1 MSLVWLLAKRFRQAK
16 QKNRY
21 ISFISFSSTFGI
33 GLGCFVLIVLL
44 SIMNGFEREL
54 THRILAVLPHGE
66 LYSVSNEGI
75 HDWQTV
81 ATRFEKDPRVDSV
94 APYTK
99 ITGMLQQGSEL
110 KPVELTGI
118 HTEYAKN
125 AAWLKQVKPAAWE
138 RFKASSNT
146 VLLGQGILE
155 KLSLQPGD
163 KVGVL
168 VPVSTQDLTFKAPK
182 LIKLTVAGALAIGG
196 EMDNHLGIMHLAT
209 ASTHADIIS
218 GAQGLR
224 FTLNDPFSAR
234 DTMRDIGY
242 SFPQPVY
249 MSDWTRTQ
257 GHLYNDIQLV
267 RVVVYIVLTLVIA
280 VACFNIVSTLVM
292 SVREKRA
299 AIAILKTMGATDS
312 LIRRTFMVQGL
323 INGLTGIVIGTVLGV
338 FTAPNL
344 AALVKGVETLLG
356 TEILSGDIYF
366 INFLPSQLQ
375 IMDVLVTVVVAVVL
389 VILATLYPASTAAK
403 VAPASALN
411 G

>member
-1 MSLVWLLAKRFRQAK
+1 MSLTWLLAKRFRQAK

-44 SIMNGFEREL
+44 SVMNGFEREL
-54 THRILAVLPHGE
+54 TDRILAVLPHGE
-66 LYSVSNEGI
+66 LYSVSDEGI
-75 HDWQTV
+75 HDWQSV
-81 ATRFEKDPRVDSV
+81 AIRFEEDPRVNAVS
-94 APYTK
+94 PYTK
-99 ITGMLQQGSEL
+99 ITGMLQQGSDL

-118 HTEYAKN
+118 NIEYAKD
-125 AAWLKQVKPAAWE
+125 AAWLQQVESQDWQ
-138 RFKASSNT
+138 RFKAAQNT

-163 KVGVL
+163 TVSVL
-168 VPVSTQDLTFKAPK
+168 VPVSTRDLTFKAPK
-182 LIKLTVAGALAIGG
+182 LIKLTVAGAITIGG
-196 EMDNHLGIMHLAT
+196 EMDNHLGMMHLSA
-209 ASTHADIIS
+209 ASQHAGIKS

-234 DTMRDIGY
+234 ETMRDIGY

-323 INGLTGIVIGTVLGV
+323 INGLTGIVVGTALGV
-338 FTAPNL
+338 LTAPNL
-344 AALVKGVETLLG
+344 AAVVKGVETLLG

-375 IMDVLVTVVVAVVL
+375 LIDVIVTVVVALILVV
-389 VILATLYPASTAAK
+389 LATLYPASTAAK

>member
-1 MSLVWLLAKRFRQAK
+1 MSLTWLLAKRFRQAK

-44 SIMNGFEREL
+44 SVMNGFEREL

-66 LYSVSNEGI
+66 LYSVSDEGI
-75 HDWQTV
+75 HDWQSV
-81 ATRFEKDPRVDSV
+81 AIRFEEDPRVNGVS
-94 APYTK
+94 PYTK
-99 ITGMLQQGSEL
+99 ITGMLQQGSDL

-118 HTEYAKN
+118 NTEYAKD
-125 AAWLKQVKPAAWE
+125 AAWLQQVESQDWQ
-138 RFKASSNT
+138 RFKAAQNT

-155 KLSLQPGD
+155 KLSLQAGD
-163 KVGVL
+163 TVSVL
-168 VPVSTQDLTFKAPK
+168 VPVSTRDLTFKAPK
-182 LIKLTVAGALAIGG
+182 LIKLTVAGAITIGG
-196 EMDNHLGIMHLAT
+196 EMDNHLGMMHLSA
-209 ASTHADIIS
+209 ASQHAGIKS

-234 DTMRDIGY
+234 ETMRDIGY

-323 INGLTGIVIGTVLGV
+323 INGLTGIVVGAALGV
-338 FTAPNL
+338 LTAPNL
-344 AALVKGVETLLG
+344 AAVVKGVESLLG

-375 IMDVLVTVVVAVVL
+375 LMDVIVTVVVALILVV
-389 VILATLYPASTAAK
+389 LATLYPASTAAK